1 MLRQSWQRVRLEKDD
16 LLFVEG
22 NGSIE
27 QIGRVALWNGA
38 IENCVHQNHLIK
50 SRLSTQ
56 VAPKYALYFFCS
68 KNGRDKIKLQANSTS
83 GLHTLSLG
91 KISKLE
97 LPLCSI
103 EEQHKIVQEIES
115 RLSIADKMEETMT
128 QSLQQAEAL
137 RQSILK
143 KAFEGKLV

>member
-1 MLRQSWQRVRLEKDD
+1 M
-16 LLFVEG
+16 FVEG

-27 QIGRVALWNGA
+27 QIGRVALWNGT

-50 SRLSTQ
+50 SRLSGQ
-56 VAPKYALYFFCS
+56 VIPKYALHFFCS
-68 KNGRDKIKLQANSTS
+68 KNGRDKIKEQANSTS

-97 LPLCSI
+97 LPWCSI
-103 EEQHKIVQEIES
+103 EEQKNIVQEIES
-115 RLSIADKMEETMT
+115 RLSVVDKTEESIT
-128 QSLQQAEAL
+128 QSLHRSEAL

-143 KAFEGKLV
+143 KAFEGKLI